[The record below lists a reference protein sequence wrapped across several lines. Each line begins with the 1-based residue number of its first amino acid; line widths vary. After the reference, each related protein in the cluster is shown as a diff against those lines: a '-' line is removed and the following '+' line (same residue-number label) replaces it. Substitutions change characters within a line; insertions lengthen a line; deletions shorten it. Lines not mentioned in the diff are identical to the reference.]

1 MNCWLTYIVLV
12 AACVLSC
19 EPTRAQVSDGNPQG
33 QLAADCSPP
42 AFREHPMRP
51 EVTVAELIF
60 EGDLLLPV
68 SDQDEITDSLR
79 QRTYWGEADAAA
91 SEVEE
96 RVRQAWQNHGYFKV
110 EAHADGHLLS
120 NSPTSRRIAVT
131 VHIDEGQQY
140 RLDVFMVVSSNTHS
154 VPSLVGRHSGLKV
167 PVVELSV
174 HTVGLTAASKL
185 PLL

>member
-1 MNCWLTYIVLV
+1 DDLV
-12 AACVLSC
+12 TGVQTCALPIS
-19 EPTRAQVSDGNPQG
+19 
-33 QLAADCSPP
+33 DCSPP

-96 RVRQAWQNHGYFKV
+96 RVRQAWQNHRS
-110 EAHADGHLLS
+110 EE
-120 NSPTSRRIAVT
+120 RR
-131 VHIDEGQQY
+131 
-140 RLDVFMVVSSNTHS
+140 
-154 VPSLVGRHSGLKV
+154 VGKEVRAG
-167 PVVELSV
+167 
-174 HTVGLTAASKL
+174 G
-185 PLL
+185 